1 MWAVHC
7 FLVSIF
13 QILVIVG
20 VFLTIAAIFTFV
32 EDLCTKSSKSS
43 KESQS
48 KSNDASSLPVT
59 YNTNDMNI
67 YLPLNATDEIDDSVN
82 EHCMTQ
88 IAISN
93 SDNEDMDEESD
104 TTALLRSSG

>member
-1 MWAVHC
+1 
-7 FLVSIF
+7 
-13 QILVIVG
+13 
-20 VFLTIAAIFTFV
+20 
-32 EDLCTKSSKSS
+32 
-43 KESQS
+43 
-48 KSNDASSLPVT
+48 
-59 YNTNDMNI
+59 MNI